1 MPIFELLRPSKNT
14 KISHSKRTFAIKPR
28 GLFPELRY
36 AYFRLKKMLKLCFYL
51 IYLNLNL
58 VKTSKFNTMQKT
70 STWQTHLPY
79 LQVETLLQYRI
90 HQSYTGN
97 YHCMHWLSK
106 TPSWVT
112 KQVWCARNSPWSL
125 HMGPRSHQCVNK
137 QTKNWF
143 FLLKFA
149 C

>member
-14 KISHSKRTFAIKPR
+14 KISPSKRAFAIKPR

-70 STWQTHLPY
+70 STWHSFTLFTSRNFTTVKNSSKVYWQLSLYALAVEDAILGDQASLMRTQQSLVTSY
-79 LQVETLLQYRI
+79 GTQV
-90 HQSYTGN
+90 
-97 YHCMHWLSK
+97 LS
-106 TPSWVT
+106 VY
-112 KQVWCARNSPWSL
+112 
-125 HMGPRSHQCVNK
+125 
-137 QTKNWF
+137 
-143 FLLKFA
+143 
-149 C
+149 

>member
-14 KISHSKRTFAIKPR
+14 KISPSKRAFAIKPR

-70 STWQTHLPY
+70 STWHSFTLFTSRNFTTVKNSSKVYWQLSLYALAVEDAILGDQASLMRKQQSLVTSY
-79 LQVETLLQYRI
+79 GTQV
-90 HQSYTGN
+90 
-97 YHCMHWLSK
+97 
-106 TPSWVT
+106 PSV
-112 KQVWCARNSPWSL
+112 C
-125 HMGPRSHQCVNK
+125 
-137 QTKNWF
+137 
-143 FLLKFA
+143 
-149 C
+149 